1 MMFYNLNVDLVNENV
16 FLKFGLILSMHSQDI
31 EQNENSDVNQGK
43 YLRYKFSTK
52 MILYNPNVDLVND
65 NVYTKFVYILSI
77 HSQDIKRNQI
87 LKSIKGR
94 NYVVYLKND
103 ALQS

>member
-1 MMFYNLNVDLVNENV
+1 
-16 FLKFGLILSMHSQDI
+16 
-31 EQNENSDVNQGK
+31 
-43 YLRYKFSTK
+43 

-77 HSQDIKRNQI
+77 HSQDIKQNQI

-94 NYVVYLKND
+94 SSVVFLEKKMTLYSPNADFFNAYVYTKY
-103 ALQS
+103 S

>member
-1 MMFYNLNVDLVNENV
+1 
-16 FLKFGLILSMHSQDI
+16 
-31 EQNENSDVNQGK
+31 
-43 YLRYKFSTK
+43 

-65 NVYTKFVYILSI
+65 TKFVYILSI
-77 HSQDIKRNQI
+77 HSQDIKQNQI

-94 NYVVYLKND
+94 NSVVYLEKND